1 MLLLVEHM
9 KRNRSPH
16 ALHAT
21 FGYASTRPSR
31 HAAVRTR
38 LGPRYKANLVNRTGT
53 MVSTSTA
60 CMGLAAAM
68 GVGTLY
74 VLLHEKKRK
83 RKKLEQ
89 HAKDQ
94 PISKEM
100 LLKILHKARRL
111 R

>member
-1 MLLLVEHM
+1 
-9 KRNRSPH
+9 
-16 ALHAT
+16 
-21 FGYASTRPSR
+21 
-31 HAAVRTR
+31 
-38 LGPRYKANLVNRTGT
+38 
-53 MVSTSTA
+53 MVSTSSA
-60 CMGLAAAM
+60 MMGLTAAI

>member
-1 MLLLVEHM
+1 
-9 KRNRSPH
+9 
-16 ALHAT
+16 
-21 FGYASTRPSR
+21 
-31 HAAVRTR
+31 
-38 LGPRYKANLVNRTGT
+38 

-100 LLKILHKARRL
+100 LLKILHKAPPALTCNARECRSS
-111 R
+111 RARGKPPVHT